1 MDMCIDASHW
11 PARGPLSVPWP
22 TPGVPNQIQCFEEAE
37 RWLAFLSQFD
47 LHAAV
52 PLPTATKYLRAQKLY
67 AYAWLE
73 YDFIKAAELVAL
85 SALEGALS
93 DRYGRMAVKVRKDDK
108 NLKEPMLAELMTY
121 VVEHDGLTDDVF
133 PFALRYRQRKEE
145 KVVSALY
152 ETDAN
157 WQVRRAAVKASIKDP
172 SVFPPPEPMTL
183 ATIRNGLAH
192 GAPLEGWPWGG
203 LLEIVRD
210 LIEYAYR
217 ERIKGLLRQ

>member
-1 MDMCIDASHW
+1 MGMDIDVSYW
-11 PARGPLSVPWP
+11 PSQGHLIVPWP
-22 TPGVPNQIQCFEEAE
+22 VPGVPNQIQCFEKAE
-37 RWLAFLSQFD
+37 TWLAFLSQCD

-85 SALEGALS
+85 SALEGALC
-93 DRYGRMAVKVRKDDK
+93 DCYGRVAMKVRKNGNDR
-108 NLKEPMLAELMTY
+108 KEPMLAELMNY
-121 VVEHDGLTDDVF
+121 MIEHDGLTDDVF

-152 ETDAN
+152 ETDASR
-157 WQVRRAAVKASIKDP
+157 QVRSAAMKASVKDP
-172 SVFPPPEPMTL
+172 SIFPPPEPMTL
-183 ATIRNGLAH
+183 AAIRNGLAH

-217 ERIKGLLRQ
+217 GRIKGSP

>member
-1 MDMCIDASHW
+1 
-11 PARGPLSVPWP
+11 V
-22 TPGVPNQIQCFEEAE
+22 PGVPNQIQSFEDAE
-37 RWLAFLSQFD
+37 TWSAFLRRLN
-47 LHAAV
+47 LHDAV

-85 SALEGALS
+85 SALEGALR
-93 DRYGRMAVKVRKDDK
+93 DCYGRAASKVRKNGNDR
-108 NLKEPMLAELMTY
+108 KEPMLAELMNY
-121 VVEHDGLTDDVF
+121 VIEHDGLTDDVF

-145 KVVSALY
+145 TVVSVLY

-157 WQVRRAAVKASIKDP
+157 RQVRNTAVKASTKDP
-172 SVFPPPEPMTL
+172 SIFSPPEPMTL
-183 ATIRNGLAH
+183 AVIRNGLAH

-203 LLEIVRD
+203 LLEIVKD

-217 ERIKGLLRQ
+217 ERIAGASW

>member
-1 MDMCIDASHW
+1 MDMCVDALHW
-11 PARGPLSVPWP
+11 PARGSLTVPWP
-22 TPGVPNQIQCFEEAE
+22 VPGGPNQIQSFEEAE
-37 RWLAFLSQFD
+37 TWLAFLRRLN
-47 LHAAV
+47 LHDAV

-93 DRYGRMAVKVRKDDK
+93 DCYGRVAMRARKDDK
-108 NLKEPMLAELMTY
+108 NLKEPMLAELMSY
-121 VVEHDGLTDDVF
+121 MVEHDGLTDDVF

-152 ETDAN
+152 ETDASRQMRN
-157 WQVRRAAVKASIKDP
+157 ASVRVSIKDP

-183 ATIRNGLAH
+183 AAIRNGLAH

-203 LLEIVRD
+203 LLEIIKD

-217 ERIKGLLRQ
+217 ERIAGAS

>member
-11 PARGPLSVPWP
+11 PARGSFAVPWP
-22 TPGVPNQIQCFEEAE
+22 VPGVPNQIQSFEEAE
-37 RWLAFLSQFD
+37 TWLAFLRRLN
-47 LHAAV
+47 LHDAV
-52 PLPTATKYLRAQKLY
+52 PLPTATKYLRAKKLY

-93 DRYGRMAVKVRKDDK
+93 DRYGRAAMKVRKNGNDR
-108 NLKEPMLAELMTY
+108 KEPMLAELMSY
-121 VVEHDGLTDDVF
+121 MIEHDGLPDDIF
-133 PFALRYRQRKEE
+133 LFALRYRQRKEE

-152 ETDAN
+152 EPDASR
-157 WQVRRAAVKASIKDP
+157 QVRNAAVKASAKDP
-172 SVFPPPEPMTL
+172 SIFPPPEPMTL

-203 LLEIVRD
+203 LLEIIKD

-217 ERIKGLLRQ
+217 ERIAELF